1 MLSMIN
7 TVTIAPR
14 ISHDPSVVQ
23 RFMLPNGLRVWIEPR
38 PESESVTALL
48 VVRVGSRHETHANN
62 GISHFVEHMVFDGT
76 EKWPTEEAVADAI
89 THRGGNWNGWTDE
102 ETTTY
107 FVQLAQHDFDLALDW
122 LSQVV
127 FHPIFPADKVNKE
140 RDIIFEEKMGRYG
153 WLINALDAL
162 GLGYELDR
170 DVRRALFPGSTLGL
184 RIIGEDASL
193 DKITRQSLLDYYHA
207 HYLPT
212 NSALIIVG
220 NVDVEE
226 ARDKAMTYFG
236 QLPVKAGNPIG
247 FATPPM
253 PQHGPHHVTVR
264 GPLPTDQSF
273 VTIGMRTV
281 SEAHPDRWP
290 LEVLAEVME
299 EALLKDI
306 RYRRGLV
313 YGLSAFN
320 NQFVDA
326 GYFGIITQAESQK
339 RAEVQHT
346 IEQYFERVRRGEI
359 TAEQVANA
367 QAALKG
373 NWALDMEDGTRRASW
388 LAQWAFEP
396 SEQPIPDYAA
406 RIDAVTVSDLQRMVE
421 TYYTTERRFAGLH
434 HPIVTVPRGARILAV
449 TAVVG
454 ALVWLGRRLLRR

>member
-1 MLSMIN
+1 M
-7 TVTIAPR
+7 
-14 ISHDPSVVQ
+14 
-23 RFMLPNGLRVWIEPR
+23 
-38 PESESVTALL
+38 
-48 VVRVGSRHETHANN
+48 RVGSRYETRANN

-89 THRGGNWNGWTDE
+89 THRGGHWNGWTDE

-127 FHPIFPADKVNKE
+127 FHPTFPADKVDKE

-153 WLINALDAL
+153 WLLNALDAL
-162 GLGYELDR
+162 GLGYDLDR

-184 RIIGEDASL
+184 RVIGEDASL

-207 HYLPT
+207 HYLPA

-220 NVDVEE
+220 NVDVEQ
-226 ARDKAMTYFG
+226 AREKALTYFG
-236 QLPVKAGNPIG
+236 QAACEGTAIAPIG
-247 FATPPM
+247 PATPPL

-264 GPLPTDQSF
+264 GPFPTDQS
-273 VTIGMRTV
+273 TLAIGMRTV
-281 SEAHPDRWP
+281 SESHPDRWP

-299 EALLKDI
+299 EDLLKDI

-320 NQFVDA
+320 DQFADA
-326 GYFGIITQAESQK
+326 GYFGIVTQAESQK

-346 IEQYFERVRRGEI
+346 IEQYFDRVRRGEI
-359 TAEQVANA
+359 TAEQVTNA

-373 NWALDMEDGTRRASW
+373 RWALDMEEGTQPRVVAGAVGVRVRRAADS
-388 LAQWAFEP
+388 
-396 SEQPIPDYAA
+396 
-406 RIDAVTVSDLQRMVE
+406 
-421 TYYTTERRFAGLH
+421 
-434 HPIVTVPRGARILAV
+434 
-449 TAVVG
+449 
-454 ALVWLGRRLLRR
+454 RLCGGD

>member
-1 MLSMIN
+1 MMMTTAPALR
-7 TVTIAPR
+7 IAY
-14 ISHDPSVVQ
+14 DPAAVQ
-23 RFMLPNGLRVWIEPR
+23 RFLLPNGLRVWIEPR

-48 VVRVGSRHETHANN
+48 VVRAGSRYETRANN

-89 THRGGNWNGWTDE
+89 THRGGHWNGWTDE

-127 FHPIFPADKVNKE
+127 FHPTFPPEKVNKE

-153 WLINALDAL
+153 WLLNALDTL
-162 GLGYELDR
+162 GLGYDLDR

-184 RIIGEDASL
+184 RVIGEDASL
-193 DKITRQSLLDYYHA
+193 DRITRQSLLDYYHT
-207 HYLPT
+207 HYLPA

-220 NVDVEE
+220 NVSVAQAQET
-226 ARDKAMTYFG
+226 ALTYFG
-236 QLPVKAGNPIG
+236 PAPVTSAPHLAPPEP
-247 FATPPM
+247 ATPPL
-253 PQHGPHHVTVR
+253 PQRGPQRVTVR
-264 GPLPTDQSF
+264 GPFPTNQS
-273 VTIGMRTV
+273 VLAIGMRTV
-281 SEAHPDRWP
+281 HESHPDRWP

-299 EALLKDI
+299 EDLLKDI

-320 NQFVDA
+320 QQFVDA
-326 GYFGIITQAESQK
+326 GYFGIVTQAETPK

-346 IEQYFERVRRGEI
+346 IEQYYERVRRGGI
-359 TAEQVANA
+359 TAGQVTNA

-373 NWALDMEDGTRRASW
+373 RWALDMEEGTQRAAW

-396 SEQPIPDYAA
+396 GEQPIPDYAA
-406 RIDAVTVSDLQRMVE
+406 AIDAVTVPDLQHMVG
-421 TYYTTERRFAGLH
+421 TYYTPERRFTGLH
-434 HPIVTVPRGARILAV
+434 HPIVTVPSGARILGV
-449 TAVVG
+449 MVG
-454 ALVWLGRRLLRR
+454 VSVLVWLWRKLLRR

>member
-1 MLSMIN
+1 MIN
-7 TVTIAPR
+7 TSTSAQR

-23 RFMLPNGLRVWIEPR
+23 RFLLPNGLRVWIQPR

-48 VVRVGSRHETHANN
+48 LVRVGSRHETRVNN

-76 EKWPTEEAVADAI
+76 EKWSTEEAVADVI
-89 THRGGNWNGWTDE
+89 THRGGHWNGWTDE

-127 FHPIFPADKVNKE
+127 FHPLFPADKVDKE

-193 DKITRQSLLDYYHA
+193 DKITRQSLLDHYHA

-220 NVDVEE
+220 NVDAEQ
-226 ARDKAMTYFG
+226 ARERAMTYFG
-236 QLPVKAGNPIG
+236 QLPVEADKPIG
-247 FATPPM
+247 PAAPPL

-273 VTIGMRTV
+273 VAIGMRTV
-281 SEAHPDRWP
+281 SESHPDRWP

-320 NQFVDA
+320 NQFADA
-326 GYFGIITQAESQK
+326 GYFGIFTQAESQK

-346 IEQYFERVRRGEI
+346 IEHYFERVRRGEI
-359 TAEQVANA
+359 TAEQVTNA

-373 NWALDMEDGTRRASW
+373 SWALDVEDGTRRASW
-388 LAQWAFEP
+388 LAQWAFE
-396 SEQPIPDYAA
+396 SGEQPIPDYAA
-406 RIDAVTVSDLQRMVE
+406 MIDAVTLSDLQRMVE
-421 TYYTTERRFAGLH
+421 SYYTPERRFAGLH
-434 HPIVTVPRGARILAV
+434 HPIVTVPRGARILGAI
-449 TAVVG
+449 AGMG
-454 ALVWLGRRLLRR
+454 ALLWLGRKLLRR